1 MLIQIKLNKKQIG
14 MLNDIVQIHLNIM
27 KSKRKKTKDYVGYP
41 ISYIKMV
48 ERILNKLPNI
58 STYEMYNGR
67 ELD

>member
-1 MLIQIKLNKKQIG
+1 

-48 ERILNKLPNI
+48 ERILNKLPNV
-58 STYEMYNGR
+58 STYEMYNGK
-67 ELD
+67 E